1 VSRKPLRYLL
11 LFAVLLAVLLAA
23 APALADDDEDE
34 GEGQGQVDGDEPAAD
49 GEDGDEPAAEG
60 EDGDEPAAE
69 GEDGEGNEVADDRP
83 DFQNEPSGQQ
93 GGDGELPEGYVWQRE
108 FHPNYRVEY
117 KRDQDVASWIH
128 GFTLNYPLSQRISF
142 SSTANINT
150 RTNDASNRL
159 NRQETWAAGLDA
171 RVSGAITT
179 GLKFRRNK
187 HVDVQNEG
195 KTNETRSAREKESV
209 KLSMSYGKIY
219 MQGLDISLGANAG
232 IEKNRYTNVRSKG
245 GTQGITGEVG
255 YSPMENLSTSFSYT
269 GNHSLL
275 DSEQGSLQSKDEST
289 KHDLSGHIDYDW
301 QSHRFAVDMRRSTG
315 TQQYPKQE
323 QTEHKEQ
330 ENESTAVT
338 ADLLLFEGL
347 GAKFS
352 FNYSRRQQYY
362 RVEPS
367 RNSDVEA
374 RGVEAHITY
383 NLDETLFK
391 ADLGSDQ
398 KRNDYFDV
406 RTGDNYTNTLSASV
420 VHTFTERFDIS
431 LRGRMSLLSVHY
443 DNTEANDKD
452 RDLFDREATLTVNYR
467 TRKDITT
474 GLVVKVRNDQL
485 IYIRRSRTGDNK
497 TTQKFAIEPFIRKT
511 FSPRFGASQRYQLSA
526 DYTFYQYDSTAN
538 FLIRNMSI
546 TTGVNWKPFNPLEL
560 GMEHTWRV
568 QDEGSYSKDEDGVE
582 GYGRSSERINQK
594 LRITLGYKI
603 GDLIN
608 IEVRQ
613 NLGVQNKWKIEEDG
627 KTPVWDRFDT
637 SIVGRAS
644 TDYSLPDGTA
654 LKISIA
660 RTHRNA
666 TNISERQREVW
677 NISANLSRTF

>member
-11 LFAVLLAVLLAA
+11 LFAVLLTVLLAA
-23 APALADDDEDE
+23 TPAVADDDEDG
-34 GEGQGQVDGDEPAAD
+34 GEEQGQTD
-49 GEDGDEPAAEG
+49 GEEAGAEG
-60 EDGDEPAAE
+60 EDGEEAGAEGEDGEGQAAE
-69 GEDGEGNEVADDRP
+69 GEDGEGATDRP
-83 DFQNEPSGQQ
+83 DFQNEPAGQQ
-93 GGDGELPEGYVWQRE
+93 GEEGELPEGYVWQRE
-108 FHPNYRVEY
+108 FHPSYRLEH
-117 KRDQDVASWIH
+117 KLDQDVASWVH
-128 GFTLNYPLSQRISF
+128 GFTLNYPISQTISF

-159 NRQETWAAGLDA
+159 NRQETWTAGLDA

-195 KTNETRSAREKESV
+195 KANETRSAREKESV
-209 KLSMSYGKIY
+209 KLSMSYRKVH
-219 MQGLDISLGANAG
+219 MQGLDVSLGATAG
-232 IEKNRYTNVRSKG
+232 IEKNRYTDVRSRG
-245 GTQGITGEVG
+245 GTQGITGKLD
-255 YSPMENLSTSFSYT
+255 YSPIENLSTSFSYT

-275 DSEQGSLQSKDEST
+275 DSEQGSLRSKDESV
-289 KHDLSGHIDYDW
+289 KHDLSGDIDYTW
-301 QSHRFAVDMRRSTG
+301 QTHRFGVDVRRSMG

-338 ADLLLFEGL
+338 ADLQLFEGL

-352 FNYSRRQQYY
+352 FNSSRRQHYY

-367 RNSDVEA
+367 RNSDIET

-383 NLDETLFK
+383 NLGETLFK
-391 ADLGSDQ
+391 ADLGSDR
-398 KRNDYFDV
+398 KRNDSFDV
-406 RTGDNYTNTLSASV
+406 RTGDNYTNTLSASLA
-420 VHTFTERFDIS
+420 HTFTERFDVS

-443 DNTEANDKD
+443 DDIEGNDKD
-452 RDLFDREATLTVNYR
+452 RDLFDRNATVTVNYR
-467 TRKDITT
+467 ARKDITT
-474 GLVVKVRNDQL
+474 GLVVKVREDQL

-511 FSPRFGASQRYQLSA
+511 FSPRFSASQRYSLSA
-526 DYTFYQYDSTAN
+526 DYTFYRYDTDAN

-546 TTGVNWKPFNPLEL
+546 TTGLNWKPFNPLDL
-560 GMEHTWRV
+560 GVEHTWRV
-568 QDEGSYSKDEDGVE
+568 QDEGSYSRDEQGVE
-582 GYGRSSERINQK
+582 GYGRSSERIDQK
-594 LRITLGYKI
+594 LGITLGYKI
-603 GDLIN
+603 GDLIR

-627 KTPVWDRFDT
+627 KTPVWDKFDT
-637 SIVGRAS
+637 SIVGKAS
-644 TDYSLPDGTA
+644 TEYTLPDGTA

-666 TNISERQREVW
+666 TSISERQREVW
-677 NISANLSRTF
+677 NISANLNRTF